1 MLAELG
7 IVPAAGLADDLG
19 QVLAATTPDRYPVFS
34 PGDVCPDNN
43 LLTDQG
49 LWMVDFEGA
58 GYHSVFLDAAYAR
71 MPFATC
77 WCVFRLPAAVAAR
90 VEVARGYP
98 ALVDDAVWV
107 PGVRRAMAAWTV
119 AIPGLLLPRAL
130 VGDEPLHPGRRP
142 VPTRRQLLRYRW
154 QWLAAELT
162 GAADLPALA
171 GTLRQLLAATRGWA
185 VPPLPRYPAYR
196 RRRAPAGDRNGASG
210 PISG

>member
-49 LWMVDFEGA
+49 LRMVDFEGA

-90 VEVARGYP
+90 VEAACRAEVARGYP

-119 AIPGLLLPRAL
+119 AISGLL
-130 VGDEPLHPGRRP
+130 
-142 VPTRRQLLRYRW
+142 
-154 QWLAAELT
+154 
-162 GAADLPALA
+162 
-171 GTLRQLLAATRGWA
+171 
-185 VPPLPRYPAYR
+185 PPLPRYPAYR